1 MIKKLTK
8 RIRLLIQIPMI
19 LLIVMISAVF
29 MYMNYTSIMSNAED
43 TLNRFSVVSND
54 GETSD
59 GNMIEPENKEPH
71 KNEEEKPKGDADNQ
85 KNESYG
91 VLYEYDIQEGKVSYQ
106 TSDDADAAKAA
117 VGLAG
122 NDEGSGI
129 KNGYFY
135 RVQKKGAQNYSVK
148 LLKNDNLYQ
157 RFVLANV
164 MTIVILVV
172 GIIVI
177 IAVSFFVSKIV
188 IEPVRKNEQKQKA
201 FISDTSHELKTPLAV
216 IEANAEVLEADIGKN
231 KWLDYIQHEAAGMER
246 LVSSLLFLSRAESAD
261 NSVIYTA
268 FDLSHRAEICASAF
282 EALAFEKG
290 ITLSSNIEQD
300 IIFTGN
306 EYDIDSIISPLTD
319 NAIKHTLK
327 GGNVELSLARE
338 KNGVIITVRNEGE
351 PIPDDEI
358 DKIFD
363 RFYRVDKARNR
374 SENRYGLGL
383 SIVQALAQRYDGG
396 VSVKCENGITAFSVA
411 LKNR

>member
-29 MYMNYTSIMSNAED
+29 MYLNYTSIMSNAVD
-43 TLNRFSVVSND
+43 TLNRFSVVSNVD
-54 GETSD
+54 KTAKE
-59 GNMIEPENKEPH
+59 NINEPEKKEPH
-71 KNEEEKPKGDADNQ
+71 TKGEEKPKVDEDNQ
-85 KNESYG
+85 KTENYG
-91 VLYEYDIQEGKVSYQ
+91 SLYEYDIQEGKISYQ
-106 TSDDADAAKAA
+106 TSDDSDAAKIA

-157 RFVLANV
+157 RFVLSNV
-164 MTIVILVV
+164 LTIVILIV
-172 GIIVI
+172 GIALI
-177 IAVSFFVSKIV
+177 IAISFFVSKIV

-231 KWLDYIQHEAAGMER
+231 KWLDYIQHETAGMER
-246 LVSSLLFLSRAESAD
+246 LVSSLLLLSRAESAD

-290 ITLSSNIEQD
+290 ITLSSNIEQG

-319 NAIKHTLK
+319 NAIKHTPK

-338 KNGVIITVRNEGE
+338 KNGVIITVNNEGE

-396 VSVKCENGITAFSVA
+396 VSVKCENGITAFSVT

>member
-1 MIKKLTK
+1 MIEKLTK
-8 RIRLLIQIPMI
+8 RVRLLIQIPMI
-19 LLIVMISAVF
+19 LLIVMISALF
-29 MYMNYTSIMSNAED
+29 MYMNFTSIMSNAED

-54 GETSD
+54 GESTE
-59 GNMIEPENKEPH
+59 GNVIGPEKKVPPV
-71 KNEEEKPKGDADNQ
+71 NEEEKPKGDADNQ
-85 KNESYG
+85 KNENYG
-91 VLYEYDIQEGKVSYQ
+91 ALYEYDIQEGKISYQ
-106 TSDDADAAKAA
+106 TSDDSDAAKIA
-117 VGLAG
+117 VGLTG

-157 RFVLANV
+157 RFVLSNV
-164 MTIVILVV
+164 LNIVILIV
-172 GIIVI
+172 GIALI
-177 IAVSFFVSKIV
+177 IAISFFVSKNV

-231 KWLDYIQHEAAGMER
+231 KWLDYIQHETAGMER
-246 LVSSLLFLSRAESAD
+246 LVNSLLVLSRAESTD

-290 ITLSSNIEQD
+290 ITLTSNIEQG
-300 IIFTGN
+300 ITFTGN

-319 NAIKHTLK
+319 NAIKHTPK
-327 GGNVELSLARE
+327 GGNIELSLARE
-338 KNGVIITVRNEGE
+338 RNGVIITVKNEGE

-383 SIVQALAQRYDGG
+383 SIVQALARRYDGE
-396 VSVKCENGITAFSVA
+396 VSVKCENGITAFSVT